1 MWQPSNFFIRTAG
14 ELQAAVQSPY
24 LPSSTFFFFF
34 FFLPEM
40 QIFAVEN
47 MALE

>member
-14 ELQAAVQSPY
+14 ELQAADQSPH
-24 LPSSTFFFFF
+24 LPSSTF

-40 QIFAVEN
+40 QIFAGEN

>member
-34 FFLPEM
+34 FLPEM
-40 QIFAVEN
+40 QIFAGEN